1 MFTLLKGLL
10 SFFVKNPL
18 LSANTTFFLQDNA
31 SACYFNFFLM
41 CTILCFKN
49 AIWPP
54 NIYLSWKCVLRTLGT
69 GFLDRGCCSTLFCIT
84 FHYPGP
90 FWLCIHGNQ
99 GKIYL
104 KYFLLLVS
112 LDPESVYILVSF
124 QFLLFNFRPRQLPL
138 FLYKSNLS
146 PLFKEGWKW

>member
-1 MFTLLKGLL
+1 MYTTCFLCKIMLLCAIFIDL
-10 SFFVKNPL
+10 
-18 LSANTTFFLQDNA
+18 FL
-31 SACYFNFFLM
+31 YNFM
-41 CTILCFKN
+41 FKN

-54 NIYLSWKCVLRTLGT
+54 NVNLSWKCVLTTLGT
-69 GFLDRGCCSTLFCIT
+69 WFWDRGSCSTLFCLT
-84 FHYPGP
+84 SLKHSYPGP

-99 GKIYL
+99 GNIYF

-112 LDPESVYILVSF
+112 LDPEYVYVLVSS